1 MRSCMM
7 GAGSGCW
14 HAVCTSRRAAGC
26 CGHPASESTVPK
38 RRAAGKTQFGPE
50 EFGWQCSFF
59 KQGCLLRERGRST
72 GLRQNLEVKADMVEG
87 SGNPRET
94 PALWQ
99 GYDSTPAFDEMFEND
114 GNVRRHYR
122 ALAESLSRVT
132 VEDFRRRKAMTDL
145 SMRQDGVGFTVY
157 RAEEG
162 IERVW
167 PMDPV
172 PRIISA
178 EEWQQVEAGLIQRIN
193 ALNLFL
199 WDIYHDQFILRDRVV
214 PPHLVLQGE
223 SFRREFIGVDVPRR
237 IYVHICGTDLI
248 RARDGEY
255 LVLED
260 NARTPSGVSYM
271 LQNRQVLKRVFP
283 SLFNHY
289 DVLPNDAYPATLLEV
304 LRYIAPEVAA
314 NPTAVLLSPGM
325 YNSAYFEHSF
335 LAQRMG
341 IELVEG
347 RDLLVDNNRVFMRTT
362 RGLQQ
367 VDVIYRRID
376 DDFLDPLT
384 FRPDSVLGVPGL
396 VNAYRAG
403 NVALANS
410 IGTGIADDK
419 GIYPFVPDMI
429 RYYLKQDPLLRNVET
444 FRPEVPAQR
453 QHVLDNIG
461 QLVVKRVNESG
472 GYGMLIG
479 PSSTRAEQEA
489 FRAEI
494 QANPRDFIAQP
505 TIQLSTHPTFV
516 DGQLAGRHIDLRP
529 FVLCGERVE
538 VTPGGLTR
546 VALPEGS
553 LVVNSSQ
560 GGGRK
565 ETWVLAEYPSGEGEG
580 R

>member
-1 MRSCMM
+1 M
-7 GAGSGCW
+7 
-14 HAVCTSRRAAGC
+14 
-26 CGHPASESTVPK
+26 
-38 RRAAGKTQFGPE
+38 Q
-50 EFGWQCSFF
+50 
-59 KQGCLLRERGRST
+59 
-72 GLRQNLEVKADMVEG
+72 
-87 SGNPRET
+87 
-94 PALWQ
+94 
-99 GYDSTPAFDEMFEND
+99 DSTPCAPAELDGLFEGYELGAAYDEMFD
-114 GNVRRHYR
+114 QSFTPRPHYQTLFR
-122 ALAESLSRVT
+122 LLKRLSPD
-132 VEDFRRRKAMTDL
+132 EFRRRKAMTDL

-172 PRIISA
+172 PRIVQAS
-178 EEWQQVEAGLIQRIN
+178 EWKHIERGLTQRLT

-199 WDIYHDQFILRDRVV
+199 KDVYHEQHILRDRVV
-214 PPHLVLQGE
+214 DPQLVLGGAF
-223 SFRREFIGVDVPRR
+223 FRREFVGAAVPRD
-237 IYVHICGTDLI
+237 IYIHICGTDLI
-248 RARDGEY
+248 RDADGRY

-260 NARTPSGVSYM
+260 NGRTPSGVSYM

-283 SLFNHY
+283 LLFQQY
-289 DVLPNDAYPATLLEV
+289 DVRATDDYTASLLD
-304 LRYIAPEVAA
+304 LLHYIAPPGV
-314 NPTAVLLSPGM
+314 PDPKVVLLTPGI

-347 RDLLVDNNRVFMRTT
+347 RDLVVDQNRVYMRTT
-362 RGLQQ
+362 RGRTR

-384 FRPDSVLGVPGL
+384 FRADSALGVAGL

-429 RYYLKQDPLLRNVET
+429 RYYLKQDPILPNVET
-444 FRPEVPAQR
+444 FRPMVPSHMSHILAN
-453 QHVLDNIG
+453 LDK
-461 QLVVKRVNESG
+461 LVVKTVNESG

-479 PSSTRAEQEA
+479 PAASEKQRAE
-489 FRAEI
+489 FRDRVLAK
-494 QANPRDFIAQP
+494 PRDYIAQP

-516 DGQLAGRHIDLRP
+516 EGKLEGRHVDLRP
-529 FVLCGERVE
+529 FILCGEKIV
-538 VTPGGLTR
+538 VVPGGLTR
-546 VALPEGS
+546 VALPRGS

-560 GGGRK
+560 GGGSK
-565 ETWVLAEYPSGEGEG
+565 DTWVLA
-580 R
+580 

>member
-1 MRSCMM
+1 MMSHNLAATARRSGTECALSAQDGLFAGYEL
-7 GAGSGCW
+7 GA
-14 HAVCTSRRAAGC
+14 A
-26 CGHPASESTVPK
+26 
-38 RRAAGKTQFGPE
+38 
-50 EFGWQCSFF
+50 
-59 KQGCLLRERGRST
+59 
-72 GLRQNLEVKADMVEG
+72 
-87 SGNPRET
+87 
-94 PALWQ
+94 
-99 GYDSTPAFDEMFEND
+99 YDEMFD
-114 GNVRRHYR
+114 GIRTDGPSARPHYQPLHER
-122 ALAESLSRVT
+122 LLQTSAD
-132 VEDFRRRKAMTDL
+132 DFRRRKAMTDL

-172 PRIISA
+172 PRIIPAA
-178 EEWQQVEAGLIQRIN
+178 EWRQVEAGLTQRIN

-199 WDIYHDQFILRDRVV
+199 WDVYHEQHILRDGVV
-214 PPHLVLQGE
+214 PAGLVLQGAF
-223 SFRREFIGVDVPRR
+223 FRREFVGVNVPRR
-237 IYVHICGTDLI
+237 IYIHICGTDLI
-248 RARDGEY
+248 RAADGEY

-271 LQNRQVLKRVFP
+271 LQNRQVIKRVFP
-283 SLFNHY
+283 SLFNDY
-289 DVLPNDAYPATLLEV
+289 DVLPNDDYPAALLDV
-304 LRYIAPEVAA
+304 LQFIAPDSVSQ
-314 NPTAVLLSPGM
+314 PTAVLLSPGM

-347 RDLLVDNNRVFMRTT
+347 RDLVVDGNRVFMRTT
-362 RGLQQ
+362 RGRQR

-384 FRPDSVLGVPGL
+384 FRPDSALGVPGL

-403 NVALANS
+403 TVALANS

-429 RYYLKQDPLLRNVET
+429 RYYLKQEPLLNNVET
-444 FRPEVPAQR
+444 FRPEIPAHR
-453 QHVLDNIG
+453 SHVLDNLEK
-461 QLVVKRVNESG
+461 LVVKRVNESG
-472 GYGMLIG
+472 GYGMLVG
-479 PSSTRAEQEA
+479 PASTKEQQDE
-489 FRAEI
+489 FRRMI

-516 DGQLAGRHIDLRP
+516 DGRLEGRHLDLRP
-529 FVLCGERVE
+529 FVLCGERVT

-546 VALPEGS
+546 VALPKGS

-560 GGGRK
+560 GGGSK
-565 ETWVLAEYPSGEGEG
+565 DTWILADRTPSGP
-580 R
+580 RTP